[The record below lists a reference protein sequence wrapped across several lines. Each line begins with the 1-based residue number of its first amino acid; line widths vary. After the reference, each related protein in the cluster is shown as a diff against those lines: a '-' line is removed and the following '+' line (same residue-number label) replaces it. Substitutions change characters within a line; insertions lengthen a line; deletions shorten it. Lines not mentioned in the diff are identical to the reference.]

1 MRKLPLSL
9 LEAEK
14 FFNFFGIMVT
24 LQGQSRGR
32 RIFESMIF
40 PLTSPREVRDV
51 KAMLLEFPGPI
62 ASSPLKPVELPPPVP
77 GPGQVLIQVSYCGVC
92 HTDLH
97 TVEGE
102 LPLERLPVIPGHQVV
117 GQVVDQGPGVMRFQ
131 PGDRV
136 GLAWLFKTC
145 GTCRFCLAG
154 QENLCESAEFT
165 GLHRDGGF
173 AEQVVAE
180 ADFVYPLPDEFPGE
194 NAAPL
199 LCAGII
205 GYRSLRLSGIKPG
218 GRLGLYGF
226 GGSAHIAIQVARYW
240 DCEVLVFTRSPGHQE
255 LARKLGA
262 SWVGQAQDTP
272 PAKLDA
278 AIIFA
283 PAGNL
288 VPEALRVLERGGTLA
303 LAGIHMSPIPSL
315 DYQKHLYFEKTVRSV
330 TASTRQDGR
339 ELLELAAKIPLRPQV
354 QLFPLEE
361 ANQALELLK
370 AGKIDG
376 AAVLAI

>member
-1 MRKLPLSL
+1 
-9 LEAEK
+9 
-14 FFNFFGIMVT
+14 
-24 LQGQSRGR
+24 
-32 RIFESMIF
+32 
-40 PLTSPREVRDV
+40 V
-51 KAMLLEFPGPI
+51 KAMLLEFPGPVTD
-62 ASSPLKPVELPPPVP
+62 SPLKLVELPPPMP
-77 GPGQVLIQVSYCGVC
+77 GPGQILIQVSHCGVC

-97 TVEGE
+97 IVEGE

-117 GQVVDQGPGVMRFQ
+117 GQVVDQGPGVLRFQ

-145 GTCRFCLAG
+145 GVCRFCLSG
-154 QENLCESAEFT
+154 RENLCESSEFT

-180 ADFVYPLPDEFPGE
+180 AEFVYPLPADLPGE
-194 NAAPL
+194 KAAPL

-226 GGSAHIAIQVARYW
+226 GASAHIAIQVARYW
-240 DCEVLVFTRSPGHQE
+240 GCEVLVFTRSPGHQE

-262 SWVGQAQDTP
+262 AWVGQAQDTP
-272 PAKLDA
+272 PDKLHA

-303 LAGIHMSPIPSL
+303 LAGIHMSTIPFL
-315 DYQKHLYFEKTVRSV
+315 DYQKHLYYEKTVRSV
-330 TASTRQDGR
+330 TASTRQDGW
-339 ELLELAAKIPLRPQV
+339 ELLELAAKIPLQPQV

-361 ANQALELLK
+361 ANEALQRLK

-376 AAVLAI
+376 AAVLTM